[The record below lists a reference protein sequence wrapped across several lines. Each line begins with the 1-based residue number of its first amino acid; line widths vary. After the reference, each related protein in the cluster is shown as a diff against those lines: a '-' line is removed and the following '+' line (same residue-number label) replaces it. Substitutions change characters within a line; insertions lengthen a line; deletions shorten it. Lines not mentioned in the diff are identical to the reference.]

1 MRVMNYLTYIFA
13 TYTEVKVNK
22 EEEEKNI
29 VLQVLGEFVC
39 VRLWGHCYLG
49 GVSLRG
55 RLLKLKKVEG

>member
-29 VLQVLGEFVC
+29 VLQVLGES
-39 VRLWGHCYLG
+39 G
-49 GVSLRG
+49 G
-55 RLLKLKKVEG
+55 LKKVEG